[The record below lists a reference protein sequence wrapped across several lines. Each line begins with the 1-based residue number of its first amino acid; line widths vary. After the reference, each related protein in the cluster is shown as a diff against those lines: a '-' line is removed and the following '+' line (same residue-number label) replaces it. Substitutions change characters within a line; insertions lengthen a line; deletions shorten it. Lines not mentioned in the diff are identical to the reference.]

1 MRVDD
6 RRLDGSA
13 PSARATPPRWAREA
27 ARGARGGAFELDLW
41 APASRGFAR
50 SPEYAAT
57 RADGARDVHGDEET
71 GEEAL

>member
-6 RRLDGSA
+6 HRLDGSA
-13 PSARATPPRWAREA
+13 PSARAVPTLGTVEK
-27 ARGARGGAFELDLW
+27 ARGARGGALELDLW